1 MPITKLQFRP
11 GINQEVTS
19 YSNEGGWVDGDKI
32 RFRFGYP
39 EKFGGWE
46 KMSGNTYEG
55 TARRL
60 HNWLAL
66 DNSNYLG
73 IGTHLKYY
81 IEEGGLFNDI
91 TPTRLT
97 TSLGDVTFSATNGS
111 STITVNENNHGA
123 SENDFVTFSGVA
135 TLGGLVTAS
144 ILNAE
149 HKIVSILNGNSYT
162 ITVSVTANS
171 SDTGNG
177 SFTDA
182 TCDYN
187 NDPTI
192 TMDSTATLAVG
203 GTVSGT
209 GIPTGATVASI
220 TDATNFELSAS
231 TTGGSVTNGTL
242 TFNNSKAVYQ
252 INTGLN
258 SQVGGTGWGAGL
270 WGGITDN
277 ALTTQL
283 NEAVDNSETAIDVDD
298 ETGIT
303 TDNDVIF
310 IDKTPSDVSTTLS
323 AAVSSAGATTIAV
336 TSASGLAA
344 GDTIVIGSEFVKIG
358 GISTNDLTGCTRGHL
373 NSTATTHLDKT
384 SVVLVDGAEL
394 MTVTA
399 TSDDNTLTVTR
410 GASGTIASAHAN
422 DTIVRLAVGNVS
434 SDDDFTG
441 WGIAAVT
448 GTTREIRTW
457 SHDNFGEDLFINP
470 RDEAVYR
477 WDKTNGLTTRAVEI
491 STISG
496 AENAP
501 TVAKQIM
508 VDENHLIA
516 FGTNIYGTTTQDPL
530 LIRFS
535 DDENQL
541 LFTVRSGSA
550 ASFLTIGSGS
560 EFIQAIKTKREIL
573 VWTDISLH
581 SLRYIGYPNY
591 YRIDQI
597 TSSITIMGSKA
608 AVAVEDAVFWMGKDS
623 FYVYAGGTQT
633 LPCTVKDKVFL
644 DFNNN
649 QSDKVVAGVNSE
661 YTEVIWFYPSE
672 SNSLNNGGTG
682 DVDKYVIYNYG
693 QKIWY
698 YGTLS
703 RTAWIDRGI
712 RNFPIAASDVLINSS
727 AELTNGDAT
736 VTIDSTSA
744 LVVNSLVS
752 GNGIPEGS
760 RIISITNATTFE
772 LSNNAT
778 TTQTGVTLRF
788 NNSNTHHLFNHE
800 TGYNDDTIAMTS
812 FIESAPMDIGDGDKF
827 SLVQKVIPDLS
838 FQGSTSQSSPA
849 ANFTLKARNE
859 PGENYG
865 NTSAGT
871 ATRISTSPV
880 ETFTNQLNL
889 RARGRSF
896 ALRVDSDAL
905 GVRWKLGSPRVSIRP
920 DGRR

>member
-1 MPITKLQFRP
+1 MPLTKLQFKP
-11 GINQEVTS
+11 GINREITP
-19 YSNEGGWVDGDKI
+19 YSNEGGWVDCDKI
-32 RFRFGYP
+32 RFRFGYA

-46 KMSGNTYEG
+46 KMTASTYEG

-66 DNSNYLG
+66 DGSNYLG
-73 IGTHLKYY
+73 VGTHLKYY

-91 TPTRLT
+91 TPIRLT
-97 TSLGDVTFSATNGS
+97 TSVGDVTFSATNGS
-111 STITVNENNHGA
+111 STITVTENSHGA
-123 SENDFVTFSGVA
+123 AENDFVTFSGAA
-135 TLGGLVTAS
+135 TLGGLVTAT

-149 HKIVSILNGNSYT
+149 HKIVNVIDGNSYT

-192 TMDSTATLAVG
+192 TMDSTTSLIVG

-242 TFNNSKAVYQ
+242 TFNNTKAVYQ
-252 INTGLN
+252 INSGLD

-270 WGGITDN
+270 FGGTTAG

-283 NEAVDNSETAIDVDD
+283 AEALDNSETAIDVDSA
-298 ETGIT
+298 TGIT
-303 TDNDVIF
+303 
-310 IDKTPSDVSTTLS
+310 
-323 AAVSSAGATTIAV
+323 
-336 TSASGLAA
+336 A
-344 GDTIVIGSEFVKIG
+344 GDTILIEEELITVGT
-358 GISTNDLTGCTRGHL
+358 IS
-373 NSTATTHLDKT
+373 S
-384 SVVLVDGAEL
+384 
-394 MTVTA
+394 
-399 TSDDNTLTVTR
+399 NTLGTGGGPSTR
-410 GASGTIASAHAN
+410 GASGTTAVTHADN
-422 DTIVRLAVGNVS
+422 TIVRLAVGNAS
-434 SDDDFTG
+434 SSDDFTG
-441 WGIAAVT
+441 WGIAAES

-477 WDKTNGLTTRAVEI
+477 WDKTNGLSTRAVEI

-516 FGTNIYGTTTQDPL
+516 FGTNIYGTSTQDPL

-541 LFTVRSGSA
+541 SFTVGTASA
-550 ASFLTIGSGS
+550 ANFLTIGSGS
-560 EFIQAIKTKREIL
+560 EFVQAIKTKREIL
-573 VWTDISLH
+573 VWTDVSLH
-581 SLRYIGYPNY
+581 SLRYIGYPLY
-591 YRIDQI
+591 YGIDQI

-608 AVAVEDAVFWMGKDS
+608 AVAVEDAVFWMGKDN
-623 FYVYAGGTQT
+623 FYVYAGGTKT

-644 DFNNN
+644 DFNNE
-649 QSDKVVAGVNSE
+649 QADKVVAGVNSE

-672 SNSLNNGGTG
+672 SNSLTNGGTG
-682 DVDKYVIYNYG
+682 DIDKYVIYNYG
-693 QKIWY
+693 QGIWY
-698 YGTLS
+698 FGTLV

-712 RNFPIAASDVLINSS
+712 RQFPIAA
-727 AELTNGDAT
+727 
-736 VTIDSTSA
+736 
-744 LVVNSLVS
+744 
-752 GNGIPEGS
+752 GS
-760 RIISITNATTFE
+760 PN
-772 LSNNAT
+772 
-778 TTQTGVTLRF
+778 
-788 NNSNTHHLFNHE
+788 LFNHE
-800 TGYNDDTIAMTS
+800 TGFDDDGSAMTS

-827 SLVQKVIPDLS
+827 TLVQKVIPDLT
-838 FQGSTSQSSPA
+838 FDGSTSQSSPA

-859 PGENYG
+859 PGENYS

-871 ATRISTSPV
+871 ATRTSTSPV

-905 GVRWKLGSPRVSIRP
+905 GVKWRLGSPRVSIRQ

>member
-1 MPITKLQFRP
+1 MPLTKLQFKP
-11 GINQEVTS
+11 GINREVTP
-19 YSNEGGWVDGDKI
+19 YSNEGGWVDCDKI
-32 RFRFGYP
+32 RFRFGYA

-46 KMSGNTYEG
+46 KMTSSTYEG

-66 DNSNYLG
+66 DGSNYLG
-73 IGTHLKYY
+73 VGTHLKYY

-91 TPTRLT
+91 TPIRLT
-97 TSLGDVTFSATNGS
+97 TSVGDVTFSATNGS
-111 STITVNENNHGA
+111 STITVTENSHGA
-123 SENDFVTFSGVA
+123 AENDFVTFSGAA

-162 ITVSVTANS
+162 ITVSVTANA

-192 TMDSTATLAVG
+192 TMDSTAALAVG

-252 INTGLN
+252 INSGLD

-270 WGGITDN
+270 FGGTTDG

-283 NEAVDNSETAIDVDD
+283 AEALDATETAIDVDSV
-298 ETGIT
+298 TGIT
-303 TDNDVIF
+303 
-310 IDKTPSDVSTTLS
+310 
-323 AAVSSAGATTIAV
+323 
-336 TSASGLAA
+336 A
-344 GDTIVIGSEFVKIG
+344 GDTILIEEELITVGT
-358 GISTNDLTGCTRGHL
+358 IS
-373 NSTATTHLDKT
+373 S
-384 SVVLVDGAEL
+384 
-394 MTVTA
+394 
-399 TSDDNTLTVTR
+399 NTLGTGGGPSTR
-410 GASGTIASAHAN
+410 GASGTTAVTHADN
-422 DTIVRLAVGNVS
+422 TIVRLAVGNAS
-434 SDDDFTG
+434 SSDDFTG
-441 WGIAAVT
+441 WGIAAES

-477 WDKTNGLTTRAVEI
+477 WDKTNGLSTRAVEI

-550 ASFLTIGSGS
+550 ANFLTIGSGS
-560 EFIQAIKTKREIL
+560 EFVQAIKTKREIL
-573 VWTDISLH
+573 VWTDVSLH
-581 SLRYIGYPNY
+581 SLRYIGYPLY
-591 YRIDQI
+591 YGIDQI

-608 AVAVEDAVFWMGKDS
+608 AVAVEDAVFWMGKDN
-623 FYVYAGGTQT
+623 FYVYAGGTKT

-644 DFNNN
+644 DFNNE
-649 QSDKVVAGVNSE
+649 QADKVVAGVNSE

-672 SNSLNNGGTG
+672 SNSLTNGGTG
-682 DVDKYVIYNYG
+682 DIDKYVIYNYG
-693 QKIWY
+693 QGIWY
-698 YGTLS
+698 FGTLV

-712 RNFPIAASDVLINSS
+712 RQFPIAA
-727 AELTNGDAT
+727 
-736 VTIDSTSA
+736 
-744 LVVNSLVS
+744 
-752 GNGIPEGS
+752 GS
-760 RIISITNATTFE
+760 PN
-772 LSNNAT
+772 
-778 TTQTGVTLRF
+778 
-788 NNSNTHHLFNHE
+788 LFNHE
-800 TGYNDDTIAMTS
+800 TGFDDDGSAMTS

-827 SLVQKVIPDLS
+827 TLVQKVIPDLT
-838 FQGSTSQSSPA
+838 FDGSTSQSSPA

-859 PGENYG
+859 PGENYS

-871 ATRISTSPV
+871 ATRTSTSPV

-905 GVRWKLGSPRVSIRP
+905 GVKWRLGSPRVSIRQ

>member
-1 MPITKLQFRP
+1 MPLTKLQFKP
-11 GINQEVTS
+11 GINREVTA
-19 YSNEGGWVDGDKI
+19 YSNEGGWVDCDKI
-32 RFRFGYP
+32 RFRFGYA

-46 KMSGNTYEG
+46 KLTTSTYEG

-66 DNSNYLG
+66 DGSNYLG
-73 IGTHLKYY
+73 VGTHLKYY

-91 TPTRLT
+91 TPIRAST
-97 TSLGDVTFSATNGS
+97 TNSTTFSATNGS
-111 STITVNENNHGA
+111 ANITVTENSHGA
-123 SENDFVTFSGVA
+123 AENDFVTFSNAVS
-135 TLGGLVTAS
+135 LGGLITAT

-149 HKIVSILNGNSYT
+149 HKIVSVIDGNSYT
-162 ITVSVTANS
+162 ITVSVNANS

-177 SFTDA
+177 GSATDA
-182 TCDYN
+182 VYLIN
-187 NDPTI
+187 
-192 TMDSTATLAVG
+192 
-203 GTVSGT
+203 SGL
-209 GIPTGATVASI
+209 
-220 TDATNFELSAS
+220 D
-231 TTGGSVTNGTL
+231 
-242 TFNNSKAVYQ
+242 
-252 INTGLN
+252 

-270 WGGITDN
+270 FGGTTAG

-283 NEAVDNSETAIDVDD
+283 NEALDNSETDVDVDD

-303 TDNDVIF
+303 TTNDVILV
-310 IDKTPSDVSTTLS
+310 DEELMLVS
-323 AAVSSAGATTIAV
+323 ATT
-336 TSASGLAA
+336 
-344 GDTIVIGSEFVKIG
+344 
-358 GISTNDLTGCTRGHL
+358 
-373 NSTATTHLDKT
+373 
-384 SVVLVDGAEL
+384 
-394 MTVTA
+394 
-399 TSDDNTLTVTR
+399 DDNTLTVTR
-410 GASGTIASAHAN
+410 GHSGTTAATHADN
-422 DTIVRLAVGNVS
+422 TIVRLAVGNAS
-434 SDDDFTG
+434 SADDFTG
-441 WGIAAVT
+441 WGIAAVS

-491 STISG
+491 STISS
-496 AENAP
+496 AENVP

-541 LFTVRSGSA
+541 SFTVGTASA
-550 ASFLTIGSGS
+550 ANFLTIGSGS
-560 EFIQAIKTKREIL
+560 EFVQAIKTKREIL

-581 SLRYIGYPNY
+581 SLRYIGYPLY
-591 YRIDQI
+591 YGIDQI

-608 AVAVEDAVFWMGKDS
+608 AVAVEDAVFWMGKDN
-623 FYVYAGGTQT
+623 FYVYAGGTKT

-644 DFNNN
+644 DFNHE
-649 QSDKVVAGVNSE
+649 QADKVVAGVNSE

-672 SNSLNNGGTG
+672 SNSLSNGGTG
-682 DVDKYVIYNYG
+682 DIDKYVIYNYG
-693 QKIWY
+693 QGIWY
-698 YGTLS
+698 FGTLA

-712 RNFPIAASDVLINSS
+712 RQFPIAA
-727 AELTNGDAT
+727 
-736 VTIDSTSA
+736 
-744 LVVNSLVS
+744 
-752 GNGIPEGS
+752 GS
-760 RIISITNATTFE
+760 PN
-772 LSNNAT
+772 
-778 TTQTGVTLRF
+778 
-788 NNSNTHHLFNHE
+788 LFNHE
-800 TGYNDDTIAMTS
+800 TGFDDDGSAMSS

-827 SLVQKVIPDLS
+827 TLVQKVIPDLT
-838 FQGSTSQSSPA
+838 FDGSTSQSSPA

-859 PGENYG
+859 PGENYS

-871 ATRISTSPV
+871 ATRTSTSPV

-905 GVRWKLGSPRVSIRP
+905 GVKWRLGSPRVSIRP